1 MWFVG
6 ITKCVQNEVIILQLL
21 SKENVFNVAKL
32 KSFWGSIFIPPH
44 LLTTKKKI
52 ISSCF

>member
-21 SKENVFNVAKL
+21 SKENVFNVAKS
-32 KSFWGSIFIPPH
+32 KSFWGSIIYSPPFAD
-44 LLTTKKKI
+44 T
-52 ISSCF
+52 